1 MYKGFNNPGVNRMF
15 SRLTFLRNDLFGAPR
30 PPRARTPERG
40 WDTSSCQRLNLAAA
54 GDALALLRPSAVRTH
69 PYTPLHALVMLMVC
83 TARLV
88 NIDSH
93 AGCNR
98 PRASWQVHLATS
110 FGGNALSGPA
120 LARVRDILTQG
131 HRPIP
136 VGHSYR
142 AWGVSVGSPGGLP
155 HWSGRDRPEAPQRL
169 SRALSESWRRFAAI
183 FMRQSVCTLAGVGLG
198 ACVARYGRENG
209 PVHV

>member
-1 MYKGFNNPGVNRMF
+1 MIYSWCPARRGR
-15 SRLTFLRNDLFGAPR
+15 A
-30 PPRARTPERG
+30 ARTPERG

-54 GDALALLRPSAVRTH
+54 GDALALLRPSAVRTR
-69 PYTPLHALVMLMVC
+69 PCTPLHALVMVC

-88 NIDSH
+88 IDSH

-131 HRPIP
+131 HRHIP

-183 FMRQSVCTLAGVGLG
+183 FMR
-198 ACVARYGRENG
+198 
-209 PVHV
+209 